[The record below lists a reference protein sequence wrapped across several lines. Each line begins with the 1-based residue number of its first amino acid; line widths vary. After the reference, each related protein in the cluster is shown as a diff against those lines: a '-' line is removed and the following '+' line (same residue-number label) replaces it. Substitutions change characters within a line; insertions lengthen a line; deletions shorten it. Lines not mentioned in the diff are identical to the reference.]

1 MLGTEFLVLNKMKDS
16 SNKAV
21 KAMKWMSLLSQI
33 GITMVANIFVGLFI
47 GKYLDQWLHT
57 SPLFLLL
64 FVFIGVF
71 SGIKSVYLLIIKID
85 KRDKS

>member
-1 MLGTEFLVLNKMKDS
+1 MSQPQKV
-16 SNKAV
+16 V
-21 KAMKWMSLLSQI
+21 KAMKWMTLLSQV
-33 GITMVANIFVGLFI
+33 GITMIANIFVGLFI
-47 GKYLDQWLHT
+47 GKYLDQWLNT

-64 FVFIGVF
+64 FIFIGAF

>member
-1 MLGTEFLVLNKMKDS
+1 MSGSPKV
-16 SNKAV
+16 V
-21 KAMKWMSLLSQI
+21 KAMKWMTLMSQV
-33 GITMVANIFVGLFI
+33 GITMVANSMVGLFI

-64 FVFIGVF
+64 FIFIGFF

>member
-1 MLGTEFLVLNKMKDS
+1 MSGSPKV
-16 SNKAV
+16 V
-21 KAMKWMSLLSQI
+21 KAMKWMTLMSQV
-33 GITMVANIFVGLFI
+33 GITMVANLMVGLFI

-64 FVFIGVF
+64 FIFIGFF

>member
-1 MLGTEFLVLNKMKDS
+1 MSGSPKV
-16 SNKAV
+16 V
-21 KAMKWMSLLSQI
+21 KAMKWMTLMSQV
-33 GITMVANIFVGLFI
+33 GITMVANIMVGLFI

-64 FVFIGVF
+64 FLFIGFF

>member
-1 MLGTEFLVLNKMKDS
+1 MSGSPKV
-16 SNKAV
+16 V
-21 KAMKWMSLLSQI
+21 KAMKWMTLMSQV
-33 GITMVANIFVGLFI
+33 GITMVANIMVGLFI

-64 FVFIGVF
+64 FIFIWFF

>member
-1 MLGTEFLVLNKMKDS
+1 MSEPHKV
-16 SNKAV
+16 V
-21 KAMKWMSLLSQI
+21 QAMKWMTLLSQI
-33 GITMVANIFVGLFI
+33 GITMVANIFVSLFI
-47 GKYLDQWLHT
+47 GKYLDQWLNT

-64 FVFIGVF
+64 FMVIGVF

>member
-1 MLGTEFLVLNKMKDS
+1 MSQPQKF
-16 SNKAV
+16 V
-21 KAMKWMSLLSQI
+21 KAMKWMTLLSQV
-33 GITMVANIFVGLFI
+33 GITMIANIFVGLFI
-47 GKYLDQWLHT
+47 GKYLDQWLNT

-64 FVFIGVF
+64 FIFIGVF

>member
-1 MLGTEFLVLNKMKDS
+1 MSQPQKI
-16 SNKAV
+16 V
-21 KAMKWMSLLSQI
+21 KAMKWMTLLSQV
-33 GITMVANIFVGLFI
+33 GITMIANIFVGLFI
-47 GKYLDQWLHT
+47 GKYLDQWLNT

-64 FVFIGVF
+64 FIFIGVF

>member
-1 MLGTEFLVLNKMKDS
+1 MSESPKV
-16 SNKAV
+16 V
-21 KAMKWMSLLSQI
+21 KAMKWMTLMSQV
-33 GITMVANIFVGLFI
+33 GITMVANIMVGLFI

-64 FVFIGVF
+64 FIFIGF
-71 SGIKSVYLLIIKID
+71 SSGIKSVYLLIIKID

>member
-1 MLGTEFLVLNKMKDS
+1 MSQPQEV
-16 SNKAV
+16 V
-21 KAMKWMSLLSQI
+21 KAMKWMTLLSQV
-33 GITMVANIFVGLFI
+33 GITMIANIFVGLFI
-47 GKYLDQWLHT
+47 GKYLDQWLNT

-64 FVFIGVF
+64 FIFIGVF

>member
-1 MLGTEFLVLNKMKDS
+1 MSESPKV
-16 SNKAV
+16 V
-21 KAMKWMSLLSQI
+21 KAMKWMTLMSQV
-33 GITMVANIFVGLFI
+33 GITMVANIMVGLFI
-47 GKYLDQWLHT
+47 GKYIDQWLHT

-64 FVFIGVF
+64 FIFIGFF

>member
-1 MLGTEFLVLNKMKDS
+1 MSESPKV
-16 SNKAV
+16 V
-21 KAMKWMSLLSQI
+21 KAMKWMTLMSQV
-33 GITMVANIFVGLFI
+33 GITMVANIMVGLFI

-64 FVFIGVF
+64 FIFIGFF

-85 KRDKS
+85 IWDNP

>member
-1 MLGTEFLVLNKMKDS
+1 MSESPKV
-16 SNKAV
+16 V
-21 KAMKWMSLLSQI
+21 KAMKWMTLMSQD
-33 GITMVANIFVGLFI
+33 GITMVANIMVGLFI

-64 FVFIGVF
+64 FIFIGFF

>member
-1 MLGTEFLVLNKMKDS
+1 
-16 SNKAV
+16 
-21 KAMKWMSLLSQI
+21 MSEPHKVVQAIKGMTLLSQI
-33 GITMVANIFVGLFI
+33 GITMVANIFVALFI
-47 GKYLDQWLHT
+47 GKYLDQWLNT

-64 FVFIGVF
+64 FMVIGVF

>member
-1 MLGTEFLVLNKMKDS
+1 MSGSPKV
-16 SNKAV
+16 V
-21 KAMKWMSLLSQI
+21 KSMKWMTLMSQV
-33 GITMVANIFVGLFI
+33 GITMVANIMVGLFI

-64 FVFIGVF
+64 FIFIGFF

>member
-1 MLGTEFLVLNKMKDS
+1 MSQPHKV
-16 SNKAV
+16 V
-21 KAMKWMSLLSQI
+21 KVMKWMSLLSQI
-33 GITMVANIFVGLFI
+33 GITMIANIFVGLFI
-47 GKYLDQWLHT
+47 GKYLDQWLNT